1 MEIQEGDRVR
11 VNLAPFIGSMIR
23 ANQSIPCEVLA
34 VSGLQVHVRT
44 EPPCRCVSLW
54 VLSNWI
60 EGYADE
66 ELEPASAAAVA
77 G

>member
-1 MEIQEGDRVR
+1 MEIQEGDRVL
-11 VNLAPFIGSMIR
+11 VNIAPFIGSIMR
-23 ANQSIPCEVLA
+23 ANQAIRCEVLA
-34 VSGLQVHVRT
+34 LSGLQVHVRT

-66 ELEPASAAAVA
+66 ELEAASAGAMA